1 MDPDLKN
8 LSETVEKVEDTLKG
22 YNIKQKEVSKAVLLT
37 EEMLVILA
45 HNTDEGEKITV
56 KIKKSYIELASKGTE
71 IKSKAV
77 DNMGIDLSAAEI
89 HPDAENAIRNMLI
102 TANKER
108 FYSKYSNGIN
118 HIKIYVGEKTQKA
131 LMVTLYSFLIAIV
144 AGSLMRLFVPQNINS
159 LLDEYIFDS
168 VKTLFLNALNMII
181 GPLVFFS
188 LASCVSTIK
197 DLRELGKLGGKVM
210 GFYVFTTAVAV
221 GMGFLMFHLFNPGT
235 FGEFVGIQTEEVTTE
250 VTSISFKDTILGIVP
265 SNIIDAFA
273 TSNTLQII
281 FLAIIVGVAAGMLGK
296 YSDSV
301 AEVLAKANAL
311 VLKIA
316 SLITWFLPAMI
327 FSSMVSMI
335 ITADFSTFKSMFS
348 VAIAMFAAN
357 FGMVVAYMLI
367 VLIFAKTNP
376 IAFIR
381 KTFSAFINAFALS
394 SSNAAMAHTM
404 DVCDKKLGV
413 SPKVYSFSIPLGATI
428 NMDGTSVVLTLT
440 VLFFAKTFGITLT
453 PSDYVSMIFTV
464 IVLSMGCP
472 GIPGAGMVC
481 ASVLLRQFGIPLDAL
496 AMIVGLYSVID
507 PLTTADNVMGD
518 MTGTY
523 VIAKRSGLVRKTDM

>member
-188 LASCVSTIK
+188 LRA
-197 DLRELGKLGGKVM
+197 
-210 GFYVFTTAVAV
+210 Y
-221 GMGFLMFHLFNPGT
+221 
-235 FGEFVGIQTEEVTTE
+235 
-250 VTSISFKDTILGIVP
+250 SI
-265 SNIIDAFA
+265 
-273 TSNTLQII
+273 
-281 FLAIIVGVAAGMLGK
+281 
-296 YSDSV
+296 
-301 AEVLAKANAL
+301 
-311 VLKIA
+311 
-316 SLITWFLPAMI
+316 
-327 FSSMVSMI
+327 
-335 ITADFSTFKSMFS
+335 
-348 VAIAMFAAN
+348 
-357 FGMVVAYMLI
+357 
-367 VLIFAKTNP
+367 
-376 IAFIR
+376 
-381 KTFSAFINAFALS
+381 
-394 SSNAAMAHTM
+394 
-404 DVCDKKLGV
+404 
-413 SPKVYSFSIPLGATI
+413 
-428 NMDGTSVVLTLT
+428 
-440 VLFFAKTFGITLT
+440 
-453 PSDYVSMIFTV
+453 
-464 IVLSMGCP
+464 
-472 GIPGAGMVC
+472 
-481 ASVLLRQFGIPLDAL
+481 
-496 AMIVGLYSVID
+496 
-507 PLTTADNVMGD
+507 LTT
-518 MTGTY
+518 
-523 VIAKRSGLVRKTDM
+523 IHSGGSDV